1 MPEKPRRSISRAT
14 FRGWRRRPG
23 TATRLIAGK
32 GWGMGQLLG
41 GGTNLHGIGAVALAE
56 RSGIDLFELD
66 LARQHLALPGLLR
79 GLVGVE
85 FWHHLA
91 GEQFE
96 ALADVL
102 VGVLAGLVEQNDLVD
117 VRGLEPPEL
126 APQGLGGADQPAG
139 ARAGET

>member
-1 MPEKPRRSISRAT
+1 MPEKPRRSISRAIS
-14 FRGWRRRPG
+14 RVRRRRPG
-23 TATRLIAGK
+23 TATRLIAGR
-32 GWGMGQLLG
+32 GWGMGQLLSG
-41 GGTNLHGIGAVALAE
+41 RSDLHRIGAVALAE

-66 LARQHLALPGLLR
+66 LARQHLALPGLLG

-102 VGVLAGLVEQNDLVD
+102 VRVLAGLVEQNDLVD
-117 VRGLEPPEL
+117 V
-126 APQGLGGADQPAG
+126 
-139 ARAGET
+139 